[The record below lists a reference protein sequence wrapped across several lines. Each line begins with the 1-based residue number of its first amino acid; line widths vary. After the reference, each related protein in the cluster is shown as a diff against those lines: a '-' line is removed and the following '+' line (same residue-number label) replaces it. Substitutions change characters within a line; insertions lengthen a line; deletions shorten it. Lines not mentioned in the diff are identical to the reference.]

1 MLTHSFLTAH
11 AIRDE
16 KGRFTGRY
24 SLSFDIGALLPSGAP
39 GARALLVIAPIV
51 LFLTFVITRGL

>member
-16 KGRFTGRY
+16 KGRFTGKY
-24 SLSFDIGALLPSGAP
+24 SLSFNASALLPSGAP

-51 LFLTFVITRGL
+51 LFLTFTLARGL

>member
-1 MLTHSFLTAH
+1 MLTHSFLTTH
-11 AIRDE
+11 AIRDG

-24 SLSFDIGALLPSGAP
+24 SLRFDVGALLPSGAP

-51 LFLTFVITRGL
+51 LFLTFTLAKGL